1 MKPWIKIITTLFA
14 LGFANPAMAA
24 GDHYI
29 GLGMGAV
36 SIGNG
41 LNNSSA
47 FVGYLKLGHHFSEY
61 FSAEVHIAG
70 SGSTGGDNLIHPKQR
85 IDYVAHYIKPQ
96 IEFANN
102 FTAYGLLG
110 FAVVHGSFKT
120 AGAAK
125 QSKTR
130 IGYAYGLGLS
140 YLATDD
146 YSVNIEATHMLS
158 KPNNTAAT
166 INTQYKGIEAN
177 TLTAALQYHF

>member
-1 MKPWIKIITTLFA
+1 MNTWIKVATSLLALSFTT
-14 LGFANPAMAA
+14 PAMAA

-41 LNNSSA
+41 LNNSST
-47 FVGYLKLGHHFSEY
+47 FIGYLKLGHHFSEY

-70 SGSTGGDNLIHPKQR
+70 SGSTSNDNRLQPKQR

-96 IEFANN
+96 IEFADGL
-102 FTAYGLLG
+102 TAYGLLG
-110 FAVVHGSFKT
+110 FAVVHGSFKA
-120 AGAAK
+120 AGVK

-140 YLATDD
+140 YLANDD
-146 YSVNIEATHMLS
+146 YSLNIEATHMLS
-158 KPNNTAAT
+158 KPDNTAAT

-177 TLTAALQYHF
+177 TLTAAVQYHF